1 MTVEEPSGFELMR
14 TLEAMR
20 ADQRSATDALNTR
33 LDGLVSERGLN
44 EIIRRLDG
52 TDNTNSAHIAKLDT
66 KVDAEIKTLTQNVE
80 RRFTQLTNRI
90 WFVLAV
96 IILPVSFYLVSW
108 LRGTP

>member
-1 MTVEEPSGFELMR
+1 VTVEEPSGFELMR

-20 ADQRSATDALNTR
+20 ADQRAATDALNTR

-52 TDNTNSAHIAKLDT
+52 TDNTNNALITKLDT
-66 KVDAEIKTLTQNVE
+66 KVDTKVETLTQYVE

-96 IILPVSFYLVSW
+96 IVIPVSFYLVSW